1 MKTILG
7 VQNEIIESLKEKIKL
22 PRREAAL
29 ESKFILEYVLK
40 MKHASLI
47 SNQHNNIN
55 QKDINNIYRIISE
68 RITYKP
74 LAYILGE
81 WSFYGLKFLI
91 STDTL
96 IPRQDTELIIDLIH
110 KQFSENQKLMILD
123 LGTGSGIIGITLAKI
138 FPKAKVLISDIS
150 LKALEISK
158 KNISYHSLKNIQII
172 QSNWMK
178 NIPSKKFD
186 IIVSNPPYI
195 NENDKHLI
203 ASELSYEPKISLF
216 SKEDGYADI
225 AQIIHQSPK
234 FLTQNGVLYLEH
246 GFDQSEKIKHLLS
259 ENRFINIKQYYD
271 LNKIIRVTSGKIKH

>member
-22 PRREAAL
+22 SGREAAL
-29 ESKFILEYVLK
+29 ETRFILEHVLK

-55 QKDINNIYRIISE
+55 QKDINNIYRIVSD
-68 RITYKP
+68 RIAYKP

-91 STDTL
+91 SSDTL
-96 IPRQDTELIIDLIH
+96 IPRQDTELIIDLIY
-110 KQFSENQKLMILD
+110 KQFSKNQKLIILD

-138 FPKAKVLISDIS
+138 FLNSEVLISDIS

-158 KNISYHSLKNIQII
+158 KNISYHNLKNIQTI

-178 NIPSKKFD
+178 NIPSNKFD

-195 NENDKHLI
+195 NEYDNHLSI
-203 ASELSYEPKISLF
+203 PELSYEPKIALI

-225 AQIIHQSPK
+225 AQIIQQSPK
-234 FLTQNGVLYLEH
+234 FLKKNGVLYLEH
-246 GFDQSEKIKHLLS
+246 GFDQSEKIKHLFS
-259 ENRFINIKQYYD
+259 ENHFINIKQYYD